1 MTERVARVRHSKDG
15 QGARFNAP
23 YNRPLALR
31 GHVTNASFK
40 QWVAILLMPKTD
52 EAHKN
57 YLTPEFW
64 EETHLREIFYGTLTF
79 QQSSMFCIGRHVG
92 GYTLALQHGG
102 QNYFLLVSCQT
113 FDSYA
118 QIYWNRYHIII
129 STISLKFKCK
139 ISVQKEVIHSFKK
152 LHFGHVTSYELT
164 NFQKMVRVWKTK

>member
-1 MTERVARVRHSKDG
+1 MSC
-15 QGARFNAP
+15 N
-23 YNRPLALR
+23 LADAKNWR
-31 GHVTNASFK
+31 SA
-40 QWVAILLMPKTD
+40 
-52 EAHKN
+52 N
-57 YLTPEFW
+57 YLTPEFC

-139 ISVQKEVIHSFKK
+139 ISAQKEVIHSFKK